1 MAMLKSLGKVS
12 LLLRFGRRV
21 CVCLPN
27 EQLEDDLRERI
38 RPLVV
43 GHLACWCDK
52 QPAE

>member
-1 MAMLKSLGKVS
+1 MSILKSLGKVS
-12 LLLRFGRRV
+12 LLFRFGRRV

-27 EQLEDDLRERI
+27 EQLQDELRDRI

-52 QPAE
+52 QPVD